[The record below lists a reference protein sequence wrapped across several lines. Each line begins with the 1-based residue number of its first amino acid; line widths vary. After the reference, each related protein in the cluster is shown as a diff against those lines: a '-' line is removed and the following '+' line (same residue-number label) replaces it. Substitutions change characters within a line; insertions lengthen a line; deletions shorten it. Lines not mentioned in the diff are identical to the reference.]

1 VIACVGYSER
11 PAVLVIAGF
20 IRIDPTLRE
29 ERIQTAIDVVREL
42 RKRVGCTQVSLS
54 ADLKDRRVFH
64 LSEKWESQAALEANL
79 QWSRIDA
86 IRNYA
91 TRPGILEMSVLKYE
105 IAAADSLGLS
115 GPRRRQGIP
124 CC

>member
-1 VIACVGYSER
+1 VIGCVGYSES

-29 ERIQTAIDVVREL
+29 ELIQTAIGVVREL
-42 RKRVGCTQVSLS
+42 RKGVGCTQVSLS

-64 LSEKWESQAALEANL
+64 LPQKRESQAALEANL

-91 TRPGILEMSVLKYE
+91 RRPGIPEIPVLKYE